1 VPLGPV
7 RRDRRRKH
15 QRGGPFVSR
24 RIPALSLTS
33 RVPALAPFGVRSFRF
48 QWPADL
54 ATSWAFEM
62 ETLILGWYVLVETG
76 SVFWLAAFGSLQFL
90 GTLVAP
96 MFGVLGDRIGH
107 RNLLCIMRAIYG
119 LLAATLMMFIFAGVL
134 TPVHVFAI
142 GILSGIVRPSDLVM
156 RNAIVGETMP
166 AEQLMRAMG
175 VSRTTADSARV
186 AGALA
191 GAGLVATL
199 GMGPAYV
206 GVCAFYAVSFLLT
219 LGVANS
225 RTSPRVVTARAPSP
239 WRDLREG
246 LGYVITTPHLLAAM
260 VLAFQVNLTAFP
272 LMYGL
277 LPYVAREVYQVDQ
290 TGLGWLVA
298 SFSFG
303 ALMGSIALST
313 HGANIR
319 PARIMLQAAV
329 AWYVVILLYAH
340 VTSASV
346 GMVLLALAG
355 FAQSLCLV
363 PLAVMLLRSA
373 DPRLRGRVMGVR
385 MLAVYGLPLGLL
397 GAGPLIERFGF
408 AATGTA
414 YALIGITFTLW
425 LALHWRSH
433 LWPREA
439 PANA

>member
-1 VPLGPV
+1 VP
-7 RRDRRRKH
+7 
-15 QRGGPFVSR
+15 R
-24 RIPALSLTS
+24 RIPVLSLSS

-107 RNLLCIMRAIYG
+107 RNLLCIMRAIYA
-119 LLAATLMMFIFAGVL
+119 LLAAALTLFIFAGVL

-156 RNAIVGETMP
+156 RNVIVGETMP
-166 AEQLMRAMG
+166 GEQLMPAMG
-175 VSRTTADSARV
+175 VSRTTADSARI

-199 GMGPAYV
+199 GMGPAYI
-206 GVCAFYAVSFLLT
+206 GVCLFYAVSFLLT
-219 LGVANS
+219 LGVANGRAPAGS
-225 RTSPRVVTARAPSP
+225 GATARVPSP

-246 LGYVITTPHLLAAM
+246 IAYVVTTPHLLAAM
-260 VLAFQVNLTAFP
+260 VLAFLVNLTAFP

-277 LPYVAREVYQVDQ
+277 LPYVAREVYHIDQ

-303 ALMGSIALST
+303 ALLGSIALST
-313 HGANIR
+313 HGATIR
-319 PARIMLQAAV
+319 PARIMLQAAI
-329 AWYVVILLYAH
+329 AWYVLILLFAH
-340 VTSASV
+340 VTSAPL
-346 GMVLLALAG
+346 GMLLLALAG
-355 FAQSLCLV
+355 FAQNICLV

-385 MLAVYGLPLGLL
+385 MLAVYGLPVGLL
-397 GAGPLIERFGF
+397 AAGPLIEHAGF

-414 YALIGITFTLW
+414 YAVIGIACTL
-425 LALHWRSH
+425 LLGLHWRTH

>member
-1 VPLGPV
+1 
-7 RRDRRRKH
+7 
-15 QRGGPFVSR
+15 VSR
-24 RIPALSLTS
+24 RIPALSLSS

-76 SVFWLAAFGSLQFL
+76 SVLWLAAFGSLQFL

-96 MFGVLGDRIGH
+96 MFGVVGDRIGH

-119 LLAATLMMFIFAGVL
+119 LLAAALTLFIFAGVL

-166 AEQLMRAMG
+166 GEQLMRAMG
-175 VSRTTADSARV
+175 VSRTTADSARI

-191 GAGLVATL
+191 GAGLVAAL

-206 GVCAFYAVSFLLT
+206 GVCAFYVVSFLLT
-219 LGVANS
+219 LGVAGA
-225 RTSPRVVTARAPSP
+225 RVSLPAHGGVAAGKDAGKNARAPVAPSP

-246 LGYVITTPHLLAAM
+246 MAYVVTTPHLLAAM
-260 VLAFQVNLTAFP
+260 VLAFLVNLTAFP

-277 LPYVAREVYQVDQ
+277 LPYVAREIYQIDQ

-303 ALMGSIALST
+303 ALLGSIALST
-313 HGANIR
+313 HGATIR
-319 PARIMLQAAV
+319 PARIMLQAAL
-329 AWYVVILLYAH
+329 AWYVVILLFAH
-340 VTSASV
+340 VTSAPF
-346 GMVLLALAG
+346 GMVLLGLAG
-355 FAQSLCLV
+355 FAQNICLV

-385 MLAVYGLPLGLL
+385 MLAVYGLPVGLIA
-397 GAGPLIERFGF
+397 AGPLIEHWGF
-408 AATGTA
+408 ATTGTA
-414 YALIGITFTLW
+414 YAVIGIACTLLIG
-425 LALHWRSH
+425 LHWRSH